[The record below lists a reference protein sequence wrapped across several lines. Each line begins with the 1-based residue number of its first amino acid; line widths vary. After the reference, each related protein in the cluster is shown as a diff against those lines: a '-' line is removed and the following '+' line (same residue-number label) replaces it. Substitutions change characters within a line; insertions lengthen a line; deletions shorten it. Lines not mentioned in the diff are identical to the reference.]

1 VQDPADP
8 KDPADPGYDWPS
20 DLDEAVSEAAKYH
33 IQIAFTVAGADA
45 DFATAAARRYPSV
58 HLWLVPQAK
67 SASATSFKTQLNG
80 AYKSLKAR
88 SSKNLV
94 IGEPR
99 STKSPTGLKM
109 DLFGYQPA
117 PNKRL
122 PDLAKLHDA
131 VGMRLFISG
140 WTLQTNRSTAAATLT
155 AGLKAAR
162 AASYVY
168 TLGYDGLYD
177 PDTVGSDGR
186 TPQTGLMTNGGDP
199 RAAFNAFKKG

>member
-1 VQDPADP
+1 
-8 KDPADPGYDWPS
+8 
-20 DLDEAVSEAAKYH
+20 
-33 IQIAFTVAGADA
+33 
-45 DFATAAARRYPSV
+45 
-58 HLWLVPQAK
+58 
-67 SASATSFKTQLNG
+67 
-80 AYKSLKAR
+80 
-88 SSKNLV
+88 
-94 IGEPR
+94 
-99 STKSPTGLKM
+99 M

-117 PNKRL
+117 ANKRL

-140 WTLQTNRSTAAATLT
+140 WTLQTNRSTAAAALT